1 MFLRY
6 SKFFISVF
14 CIFFLMKSQSI
25 SESLENFNISGN
37 ERISDET
44 IIMFSDYKKGDKIEV
59 SDLNIILKN
68 IYNSN
73 FFENVNV
80 NFIDN
85 ILSIKVVELPIIQ
98 TISFEGIK
106 AKKIRKEI
114 SNNLKLKE
122 RSSYNKIFFNDD
134 LKNIKISL
142 QNLGYYFSEVNA
154 FLEELG
160 DNKVNVVYKIDLGKK
175 AKIKKIK
182 FVGDKKFKEKTLK
195 NIIAS
200 EEYKFWKFI
209 SGKKFLNKN
218 LIEFDRKLLTNFYLN
233 KGYYDVKVNSSYAT
247 LIDEESFEL
256 IFNINA
262 KDKFYFDN
270 LTISLPTDFNRNN
283 FKKITELF
291 SKLKNQAYSINK
303 IEQILD
309 EIDQITLNEEFEN
322 VSAEVEEK
330 IVENKINLDFKIKKS
345 QRLIV
350 EKINILGNNI
360 TRENVIR
367 NQFEVDEGDPFN
379 EILNKKTQNN
389 LKNLGFFKSVKS
401 EVKAGSSKNTKVIN
415 ISVEEKPTGEIAAG
429 AGFGT
434 DGASFLF
441 SVNENNYL
449 GKGVKV
455 ANTLNLSGESIKG
468 SLSISN
474 PNIYDT
480 NNSAYAGIEAS
491 ETDRLTDFGYK
502 TNKYGFN
509 FGTAFEFFDDTRFGI
524 GTSNY
529 SEKISTNSNASARQ
543 KKQAGNYWDSFVNLN
558 FDYDK
563 RNQKFQTTDG
573 FRSRYFLDL
582 PLISDTNTLSN
593 SYTYQYYTEL
603 FENNRSNFTIFLKS
617 VDSISGDDVKLSE
630 RIFLPAKRLKG
641 FEKGK
646 IGPKDGG
653 DYIGGNYATSINFAS
668 TIPFIFENSESV
680 DLLFFIDAGNVWGV
694 DYDSSIDDNSKI
706 RSSTGI
712 GLDWLTPVGPLN
724 FTLAETISKADTDV
738 TETFRFNIGTS
749 F

>member
-1 MFLRY
+1 MFLKY
-6 SKFFISVF
+6 SKLFLITFTL
-14 CIFFLMKSQSI
+14 FFLMIFKSF
-25 SESLENFNISGN
+25 SETLKDFNISGN

-44 IIMFSDYKKGDKIEV
+44 IIMFSEYKQGDAIELE
-59 SDLNIILKN
+59 DLNNILKN
-68 IYNSN
+68 IYSSN
-73 FFENVNV
+73 FFENVNI
-80 NFIDN
+80 NYSNNTLF
-85 ILSIKVVELPIIQ
+85 IKVMELPIIE
-98 TISFEGIK
+98 TILFEGIK
-106 AKKIRKEI
+106 AKKIKNEI
-114 SNNLKLKE
+114 TQNLKLKE
-122 RSSYNKIFFNDD
+122 RSSYNKSFFNDD
-134 LKNIKISL
+134 INNIKSSL
-142 QNLGYYFSEVNA
+142 QNLGYYFSDVDA
-154 FLEELG
+154 LLEELD
-160 DNKVNVVYKIDLGKK
+160 DNKVNVIYKIDLGKK

-182 FVGDKKFKEKTLK
+182 FVGNKVFKEKILK

-233 KGYYDVKVNSSYAT
+233 KGYFNVKINLSYAK
-247 LIDEESFEL
+247 LIDDESFEL

-262 KDKFYFDN
+262 NDKFYFDK
-270 LTISLPTDFNRNN
+270 LTISLPNDFDKNN
-283 FKKITELF
+283 FKKIFDLF
-291 SKLKNQAYSINK
+291 ADLKNEVYSINK
-303 IEQILD
+303 IELILD
-309 EIDQITLNEEFEN
+309 EIDQITLDEEFEN
-322 VSAEVEEK
+322 ISAEVEES

-350 EKINILGNNI
+350 EKINIYGNNI

-367 NQFEVDEGDPFN
+367 NQFEVDEGDPYN
-379 EILNKKTQNN
+379 DILKNKTINN
-389 LKNLGFFKSVKS
+389 LKSLGFFKTVKS
-401 EVKAGSSKNTKVIN
+401 EVIKGEAENSKIIN

-449 GKGVKV
+449 GKGIQV

-468 SLSISN
+468 SLSVSN
-474 PNIYDT
+474 PNIYNS
-480 NNSAYAGIEAS
+480 NNSAYAGIDVS
-491 ETDRLTDFGYK
+491 ETDRLKDFGYK

-509 FGTAFEFFDDTRFGI
+509 FGTAFEIFDDSRFGI

-529 SEKISTNSNASARQ
+529 YEKISTNSSASARQ
-543 KKQAGNYWDSFVNLN
+543 KKQEGNYWDSFVNLN

-593 SYTYQYYTEL
+593 SYTYQFYTEL
-603 FENNRSNFTIFLKS
+603 FENNRSNFTLFLKS

-630 RIFLPAKRLKG
+630 RIFLPARRLKG

-646 IGPKDGG
+646 VGPKDGG
-653 DYIGGNYATSINFAS
+653 DYIGGNYATTLNFAS
-668 TIPFIFENSESV
+668 TIPFLFENSESV
-680 DLLFFIDAGNVWGV
+680 DFLFFIDAGNVWGV

-724 FTLAETISKADTDV
+724 FTFAETISKADTDV
-738 TETFRFNIGTS
+738 TETFRFNIGTT